1 MQSCEC
7 DICCDKEGGGWSR
20 SEDGLEEVG
29 EEVRH
34 DEQMVDKLKSFLVFM
49 RVELERV
56 RSFGEV
62 YAEG

>member
-1 MQSCEC
+1 
-7 DICCDKEGGGWSR
+7 
-20 SEDGLEEVG
+20 
-29 EEVRH
+29 
-34 DEQMVDKLKSFLVFM
+34 MVDKLKSFLVFM